1 MFAHQLRCEA
11 GPGGEKLGVDGLG
24 PGMHY
29 WAESTSV
36 EVLDQICLGA
46 HFVCAA
52 SKGVK
57 CLGGDRRGLRDIYI
71 IESSAGV
78 LLTSDGGAGIAQLD
92 LAVVEHSSEVA
103 VAELAY

>member
-1 MFAHQLRCEA
+1 MCRAASGSCGKGNSSLW
-11 GPGGEKLGVDGLG
+11 V
-24 PGMHY
+24 
-29 WAESTSV
+29 
-36 EVLDQICLGA
+36 

-52 SKGVK
+52 GKGVK
-57 CLGGDRRGLRDIYI
+57 CLRGDRRGIREIYV

-78 LLTSDGGAGIAQLD
+78 SLTSDGGVVIAQLD

>member
-1 MFAHQLRCEA
+1 MFAHQLRCED
-11 GPGGEKLGVDGLG
+11 GPGGEKSDVDGLG

-46 HFVCAA
+46 HSVCAA
-52 SKGVK
+52 GKGVK
-57 CLGGDRRGLRDIYI
+57 CLGGNRRGLREIYV

-78 LLTSDGGAGIAQLD
+78 SFTSYGGAGIDQLY

>member
-1 MFAHQLRCEA
+1 M
-11 GPGGEKLGVDGLG
+11 
-24 PGMHY
+24 
-29 WAESTSV
+29 
-36 EVLDQICLGA
+36 DQICFGY

-52 SKGVK
+52 GEGVK
-57 CLGGDRRGLRDIYI
+57 FLGGDSQGLREIYV

-78 LLTSDGGAGIAQLD
+78 SLTGDGGVVIAKLD

>member
-1 MFAHQLRCEA
+1 MFAHQIRCEA
-11 GPGGEKLGVDGLG
+11 GSGGEKSGVDGLG

-46 HFVCAA
+46 HFLCAA
-52 SKGVK
+52 GEGVV
-57 CLGGDRRGLRDIYI
+57 CLGGHRWGIREIYVI
-71 IESSAGV
+71 DSSAGV
-78 LLTSDGGAGIAQLD
+78 ALTSDGGVVISQLD

-103 VAELAY
+103 VA

>member
-11 GPGGEKLGVDGLG
+11 GPGGEKSAVDGLG

-29 WAESTSV
+29 WAEITLV

-52 SKGVK
+52 GEGVK
-57 CLGGDRRGLRDIYI
+57 CLGGDRREIREIYA

-78 LLTSDGGAGIAQLD
+78 SLTSDGGAGIAQLD
-92 LAVVEHSSEVA
+92 LAVMEHSSEVD
-103 VAELAY
+103 VA